1 MSWKH
6 VSSLSPVALLLC
18 RIHHQHLAVLV
29 EAPSDSDENT
39 GTRIAMAVAT
49 VICIL
54 VFPVKLDLRNYSM
67 GDLVGMIAASTGMQ
81 WVLLNWLYDNY
92 M

>member
-1 MSWKH
+1 
-6 VSSLSPVALLLC
+6 
-18 RIHHQHLAVLV
+18 V

-49 VICIL
+49 AICIL
-54 VFPVKLDLRNYSM
+54 VFPVKLNLRNYSM
-67 GDLVGMIAASTGMQ
+67 DDLVGMIAASTGTQ

-92 M
+92 VSAVR